1 VKTKIL
7 LIALLPLFIACGSV
21 ETTDNKG
28 LERSDNKVKG
38 KRYALIIGNANYKG
52 DPNILPLRNP
62 VNDARD
68 MKSTLQQ
75 VGFKV
80 IYRENAATP
89 EEMIEAVQI
98 FREKLHS
105 GSVGVF
111 YYAGHG
117 VQVNGE
123 NYLIPTRAKLPSE
136 KDVKYKTMSANYV
149 LNQMEEAGNGSNIII
164 LDACRDNPLPKETK
178 TPVLAESRGLKKTG
192 GDSAENMRS
201 IGTAGLAK
209 MRSPKGS
216 IIAFATAPDKPALD
230 GKGRNGTY
238 TKYLLKAIKMPGLT
252 VEAMF
257 KQVRELV
264 LKDTNNQQTP
274 WENSSFRGEFC
285 FSGCQ
290 QQPKTEIIMPF
301 AN

>member
-21 ETTDNKG
+21 KTTDKKG
-28 LERSDNKVKG
+28 LEKSDNKVKG
-38 KRYALIIGNANYKG
+38 KRYALVIGNANYKG
-52 DPNILPLRNP
+52 DLNILQLKNP

-80 IYRENAATP
+80 IYRENAASR
-89 EEMIEAVQI
+89 EEMMDAVQI

-111 YYAGHG
+111 YYAGHA

-123 NYLIPTRAKLPSE
+123 NYLIPTRSKLPSE
-136 KDVKYKTMSANYV
+136 KEVKYKTLSANYV

-178 TPVLAESRGLKKTG
+178 TPRFAESRGLKKTG
-192 GDSAENMRS
+192 GAKNMRS

-216 IIAFATAPDKPALD
+216 IIAFATAPDKPAMD

-238 TKYLLKAIKMPGLT
+238 TKHLLKAIKMPGLT

-257 KQVRELV
+257 KQVREHV
-264 LKDTNNQQTP
+264 LRESNNQQTP

-290 QQPKTEIIMPF
+290 RQPKREIIMPL

>member
-1 VKTKIL
+1 MKTKIL

-21 ETTDNKG
+21 ETR
-28 LERSDNKVKG
+28 LERSDNKG
-38 KRYALIIGNANYKG
+38 KRYALVIGNANYKG
-52 DPNILPLRNP
+52 DPNILPLNNP

-68 MKSTLQQ
+68 MKLTLQT
-75 VGFKV
+75 VGFEV
-80 IYRENAATP
+80 IYREDAASR

-136 KDVKYKTMSANYV
+136 KEVKDKTMSANYV
-149 LNQMEEAGNGSNIII
+149 LAQMEQAGNGSNIII
-164 LDACRDNPLPKETK
+164 LDACRDNPLPKETITKAPLSTETRGLGK
-178 TPVLAESRGLKKTG
+178 TGDDLAE
-192 GDSAENMRS
+192 NIRS

-216 IIAFATAPDKPALD
+216 IIAFATAPDKPAMD

-238 TKYLLKAIKMPGLT
+238 TKHLLKAIKMPGLT
-252 VEAMF
+252 VETMF

-264 LKDTNNQQTP
+264 SRDTKDQQIP
-274 WENSSFRGEFC
+274 WENSSLTGDFC

-290 QQPKTEIIMPF
+290 QQPKTEIIMPS